1 MEINWFRTTVRNLW
15 LEGYDE
21 SDIAKQIMTTR
32 ARVMDT
38 LINEDFTPEELDR
51 QDKCIRESY
60 SRRR

>member
-1 MEINWFRTTVRNLW
+1 MEINWFRTTVRNRW

-32 ARVMDT
+32 ARVVDILT
-38 LINEDFTPEELDR
+38 NEDFTPEELDR
-51 QDKCIRESY
+51 HDKCVSERY